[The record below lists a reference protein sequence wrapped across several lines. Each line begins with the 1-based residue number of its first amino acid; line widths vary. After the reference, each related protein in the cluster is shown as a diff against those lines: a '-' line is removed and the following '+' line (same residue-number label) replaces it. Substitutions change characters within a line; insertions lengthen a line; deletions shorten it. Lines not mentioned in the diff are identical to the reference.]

1 MATNLVSQ
9 IIETLGPT
17 IVSRIAS
24 SLGFDQSSTQKAIN
38 AAVPGLLA
46 ALIAMVSKPQGASK
60 LADVVAKQPP
70 GVLSSLADVIG
81 GAGQKAFID
90 KGSNTLSSLLGGP
103 IVSSLASGLGRYA
116 GIGEGGSKSL
126 LGLLGPAALGVLGHA
141 QRERGLDASGLAS
154 LLTSQKDEV
163 VAAMPSGFSK
173 YLSDAGILDDVT
185 TRPAKYASR
194 APEPSTKSAWPW
206 LLGAL
211 ALLGA
216 GLLAWQLF
224 SGRQREVV
232 EAPIKGRGAGAGD
245 NRRGTLRQPAQQ
257 AARHQGGRR

>member
-1 MATNLVSQ
+1 MATSLVSQ
-9 IIETLGPT
+9 IVEALGPT
-17 IVSRIAS
+17 IVARIAS

-116 GIGEGGSKSL
+116 GIGEGVQKACSAFSDQQ
-126 LGLLGPAALGVLGHA
+126 PW
-141 QRERGLDASGLAS
+141 AS
-154 LLTSQKDEV
+154 LDIRSVRK
-163 VAAMPSGFSK
+163 ASMP
-173 YLSDAGILDDVT
+173 
-185 TRPAKYASR
+185 P
-194 APEPSTKSAWPW
+194 
-206 LLGAL
+206 
-211 ALLGA
+211 
-216 GLLAWQLF
+216 GLLASSRPRKTKL
-224 SGRQREVV
+224 S
-232 EAPIKGRGAGAGD
+232 
-245 NRRGTLRQPAQQ
+245 LRCLRVSPNTSAMP
-257 AARHQGGRR
+257 GFWMT